1 MEAWARP
8 QGESL
13 LVDNHLFFKWGLPD
27 VIYIYQ
33 FNKYHY
39 EKHDIKEKEMLI

>member
-13 LVDNHLFFKWGLPD
+13 LVDNHLFFKWGLPG
-27 VIYIYQ
+27 VITY
-33 FNKYHY
+33 NSSKKYHN
-39 EKHDIKEKEMLI
+39 EKHDIEEKEMLI